1 MTTTSK
7 ILLVDDTRLF
17 IELEKSFLK
26 LSPVHVLTA
35 SSAEEALD
43 VAATERPDLIFLDIH
58 MPGIGG
64 IACCKLLKNDPSL
77 KSIPVV
83 MVSASGK
90 EEDLDLCRSAGC
102 DDYVTKPVERKI
114 FLEKARRFLNTVD
127 RREPRIN
134 FRAEVSCRL
143 KDQFMTVHS
152 VDLSSGGVYLQCEMD
167 VVEKE
172 MMALSFVLATSDEPA
187 VVAKGQ
193 IAWVNGTGLRKKPSL
208 PPGFGVEFIDMAE
221 SSRSAIRSFLDSR
234 P

>member
-1 MTTTSK
+1 MTRSK

-17 IELEKSFLK
+17 LELEKSFLK

-35 SSAEEALD
+35 SSAEEALE
-43 VAATERPDLIFLDIH
+43 VAANERPDLIFLDIH

-64 IACCKLLKNDPSL
+64 IACCKLLKSDPSL

-102 DDYVTKPVERKI
+102 DDYVTKPVDRKI
-114 FLEKARRFLNTVD
+114 FLDKARRFLNTVD
-127 RREPRIN
+127 RREPRISL
-134 FRAEVSCRL
+134 RVEVACRL
-143 KDQFMTVHS
+143 QDQLMTVHS
-152 VDLSSGGVYLQCEMD
+152 VDLSSGGVYLQCDMD
-167 VVEKE
+167 VAEKA
-172 MMALSFVLATSDEPA
+172 MMALSFVLATRDEPA

-193 IAWVNGTGLRKKPSL
+193 IAWVNSSRQRKKPAL

>member
-1 MTTTSK
+1 MIRSK

-17 IELEKSFLK
+17 LELEKSFLK

-35 SSAEEALD
+35 TSAEEALEI
-43 VAATERPDLIFLDIH
+43 AANEHPDLIFLDIH

-64 IACCKLLKNDPSL
+64 IACCKLLKSDPSL

-102 DDYVTKPVERKI
+102 DDYVTKPVDRKM

-127 RREPRIN
+127 RREPRISL
-134 FRAEVSCRL
+134 RVEVACRL
-143 KDQFMTVHS
+143 KDQLMTVRS
-152 VDLSSGGVYLQCEMD
+152 VDLSSGGVYLQCDMEVD
-167 VVEKE
+167 EKE
-172 MMALSFVLATSDEPA
+172 MMALSFVLATRDEPA

-193 IAWVNGTGLRKKPSL
+193 IAWVNGSRQRKKPAL

-234 P
+234 Q

>member
-1 MTTTSK
+1 MAIKSK

-17 IELEKSFLK
+17 LELEKSFLR
-26 LSPVHVLTA
+26 LSPVCVLTA
-35 SSAEEALD
+35 SSAEEALEI
-43 VAATERPDLIFLDIH
+43 AATERPDLIFLDIH
-58 MPGIGG
+58 MPGMGG
-64 IACCKLLKNDPSL
+64 IACCKLLKDDPSL
-77 KSIPVV
+77 KFIPVV

-90 EEDLDLCRSAGC
+90 EGDLELCRSAGC
-102 DDYVTKPVERKI
+102 DDYVTKPIDRKL
-114 FLEKARRFLNTVD
+114 FLEKARKFTNTVE
-127 RREPRIN
+127 RRDPRIS
-134 FRAEVSCRL
+134 FRAEVACRL

-152 VDLSSGGVYLQCEMD
+152 VDLSSGGVYLQCDLD
-167 VVEKE
+167 VGERE

-193 IAWVNGTGLRKKPSL
+193 VAWTNSTGQRKKPSL